1 MVFFSEKISGLIV
14 AGGYR
19 SSAVYLL
26 IGDLKITQLP
36 DLPQNING
44 SSMVAHNGTILL
56 CGGWDNNKQKCLQL
70 DCGTWKE
77 HSTLNK
83 ARVAHSIVTTQTATF
98 VFGGSYSKTTYE
110 YLPSDST
117 KWLTGK
123 TKIPGGFGFGC
134 AIAVKSKQE
143 IWLIGGTETQK
154 RILSFD
160 VNDHTFQEMPFH
172 LHMGRILHKCTF
184 IPMTNKIMITGG
196 HYYTDHYYTG
206 HSLNCVEILDTED
219 ESVTLAS
226 PMKSKR
232 LSHGMGIITV
242 NGEDKVAA
250 FGGLG
255 ERNYLVSVE
264 LYNTHTGKWEMT
276 DLKLSELKCS
286 FGFLAIKLGDIVSKL

>member
-1 MVFFSEKISGLIV
+1 MCLSLGRISGIIV
-14 AGGYR
+14 AGGVGRY
-19 SSAVYLL
+19 VVDLL
-26 IGDLKITQLP
+26 TGDQRITQLP

-44 SSMVAHNGTILL
+44 SSMVAHNGTILFS
-56 CGGWDNNKQKCLQL
+56 GGWGNLEKCLQL

-83 ARVAHSIVTTQTATF
+83 ARVLHSIVTTQTATF

-154 RILSFD
+154 RILSFN
-160 VNDHTFQEMPFH
+160 VNDHTFQEMPFQ
-172 LHMGRILHKCTF
+172 LNMGRILHKCTF
-184 IPMTNKIMITGG
+184 IPITNKIMINGG

-219 ESVTLAS
+219 KSVTLAS

-242 NGEDKVAA
+242 NGEDKVAV
-250 FGGLG
+250 FGGRDG
-255 ERNYLVSVE
+255 ENELDSVE
-264 LYNTHTGKWEMT
+264 LYNTKTEKWEMS
-276 DLKLSELKCS
+276 DLKLSEPKLGI
-286 FGFLAIKLGDIVSKL
+286 GFLTIKLGDILSKL